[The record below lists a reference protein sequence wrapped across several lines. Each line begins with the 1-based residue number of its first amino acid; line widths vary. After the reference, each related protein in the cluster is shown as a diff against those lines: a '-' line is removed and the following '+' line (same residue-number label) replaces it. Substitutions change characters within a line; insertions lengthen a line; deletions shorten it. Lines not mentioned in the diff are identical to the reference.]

1 MLANTHRRH
10 LVSNRLALAI
20 GLVLL
25 LAQTGQWTS
34 GDTQDGVQE
43 NDKVVVADVNN
54 DSSGKPSYNI
64 LLDLGLLLL
73 SR

>member
-34 GDTQDGVQE
+34 GDMQDGVQE
-43 NDKVVVADVNN
+43 TDKIVVTET
-54 DSSGKPSYNI
+54 SSDTGKQGYNV
-64 LLDLGLLLL
+64 LLDLGLLLFSL
-73 SR
+73 